1 MNIGRPLKRR
11 LAHQI
16 LMLTPNQIP
25 LRKMMNTFVKNL
37 FLTLLLSHN
46 AVTFADEKELQAQFS
61 QGLKF
66 IKEKNYEQAAPIFS
80 KLIKEHPRLPEA
92 YNNLA
97 FIYATQGHLMKAQ
110 ETLQAAFKN
119 NPSYALVYENLN
131 SIYAKLSRNIY
142 EKAIGAEDT
151 SREPLKNLYLIDHIF
166 NNTESQTIS
175 PIIPET
181 SKPNEN
187 LTPITAPSVYAPES
201 K

>member
-1 MNIGRPLKRR
+1 
-11 LAHQI
+11 
-16 LMLTPNQIP
+16 
-25 LRKMMNTFVKNL
+25 MNTFIKNL
-37 FLTLLLSHN
+37 FFALILLHN
-46 AVTFADEKELQAQFS
+46 AVTLADEKELQAQFS

-66 IKEKNYEQAAPIFS
+66 IQEKNYEQAAPIFS
-80 KLIKEHPRLPEA
+80 KLIKEHPSLPEA

-97 FIYATQGHLMKAQ
+97 FIYASQGHLMKAQ

-131 SIYAKLSRNIY
+131 AIYAKLSRNIY

-166 NNTESQTIS
+166 NNTESQTVT
-175 PIIPET
+175 PVIPAEQKT
-181 SKPNEN
+181 YEN
-187 LTPITAPSVYAPES
+187 LIPITAPSAYAPES